1 MRVLLVF
8 PQVKGENASFCPLGI
23 LYIASSIRDKYE
35 VEVIDDHLERNS
47 LNAFLDKVCK
57 FNPDYFGKYGF
68 NRNPCLIKQLETINI
83 GELEEYIL
91 KYKDAFQVEDG
102 KVVVDATEIG
112 FEKVLGKGRIST
124 AMVVKA
130 VEFSEGAKEK
140 IEAAGGEFVEL

>member
-1 MRVLLVF
+1 MIR
-8 PQVKGENASFCPLGI
+8 KSKKITKKRGSRTCGYGEAKKHRGAGHRGGRGNAGHQKHKWLS
-23 LYIASSIRDKYE
+23 
-35 VEVIDDHLERNS
+35 
-47 LNAFLDKVCK
+47 VCK

-102 KVVVDATEIG
+102 KVVVDATTIG
-112 FEKVLGKGRIST
+112 YEKVLGKGRIST